1 MRRKLKVTMVILSG
15 VCAIMLNS
23 MSAYAS
29 AGDGLF
35 SSLNSLYAG
44 SGSSSSGASSGLSG
58 VVSSIVGSSGGS
70 STASMPAGS
79 RRVITY
85 YPLYNVQQQQQLG
98 ASQQAASIIRQTYD
112 VSGNSV
118 FSADVSGNTAIN
130 NQYNQWQKALT
141 PDIPA
146 LESDPVGPMVN
157 STSLSEAY
165 HEDYKI
171 YEEKFGDIYTIYS
184 NISNNTIVNHY
195 VMFDIPS
202 GVMARMTKDGR
213 DVSIASKSKIEAEGT
228 YNVQFFYAE
237 EGYENVPAWQQNI
250 NSARFNFRIQY
261 TAGLDGEPLEWD
273 DRSELESFADLVNEE
288 EIPINAPEVTEP
300 VQAEDNAVTPAPAE
314 SSDIRRTSDSKLN
327 TSYDPSSGYYKIG
340 LLTGDSFYSSVP
352 DGMVTN
358 SSVIFQA
365 DNNFDLQLY
374 RNGEQV
380 EYAAGDFIQEDGNY
394 TLIPVLDDVSYENYY
409 RGNRPMLRF
418 RIVTKATSD
427 LSVFSAP
434 EGMIIEA
441 VRYDYEDITDKALVT
456 YKVAHL
462 PEDGVYEVDLRDD
475 MGRTTVNIQRDTHS
489 PKVTVNSAPNEATID
504 YASADIESAVL
515 MKGET
520 VISEGNLVSSVTE
533 PGRYHLIVKDG
544 AGNATEKD
552 FAVTYRINAFAV
564 LSFLAIIAI
573 AVAVFL
579 YIRRIRTNVRV
590 R

>member
-1 MRRKLKVTMVILSG
+1 MRRKLKVIMGIVSG
-15 VCAIMLNS
+15 VCVFVLSSIP
-23 MSAYAS
+23 AYAS
-29 AGDGLF
+29 VGDGLF
-35 SSLNSLYAG
+35 SSLSSLYAN
-44 SGSSSSGASSGLSG
+44 SGTSSQASSSSSLSGLVSSVSSAASTSSGASAP
-58 VVSSIVGSSGGS
+58 
-70 STASMPAGS
+70 TGS

-85 YPLYNVQQQQQLG
+85 YPLYNTQQQQQLS

-118 FSADVSGNTAIN
+118 FSSDVSGNTAIN

-141 PDIPA
+141 PDIAA
-146 LESDPVGPMVN
+146 LESDPVGPTVN
-157 STSLSEAY
+157 STSLSETY
-165 HEDYKI
+165 HEDYKV
-171 YEEKFGDIYTIYS
+171 YEEKFGDVYTIYS

-213 DVSIASKSKIEAEGT
+213 DVGIANKSKIEAEGT

-261 TAGLDGEPLEWD
+261 TAGLDGEPLELD
-273 DRSELESFADLVNEE
+273 DQSELESFADLVNDEE
-288 EIPINAPEVTEP
+288 TPISEPEVTEP
-300 VQAEDNAVTPAPAE
+300 VQPEDSAVAQTE
-314 SSDIRRTSDSKLN
+314 SSEVKRSSDSKLT
-327 TSYDPSSGYYKIG
+327 TSYDPSSGYYRIG

-358 SSVIFQA
+358 NAVIFQA
-365 DNNFDLQLY
+365 DDAIDLQLY
-374 RNGEQV
+374 SNGQQV
-380 EYAAGDFIQEDGNY
+380 EYTAGDFIQDAGSY
-394 TLIPVLDDVSYENYY
+394 TLIPVIDDVSYENYY

-418 RIVTKATSD
+418 RILSGATSD
-427 LSVFSAP
+427 LSVVSAP
-434 EGMIIEA
+434 AGMIIEA
-441 VRYDYEDITDKALVT
+441 VRYNYEDITDEALVT

-462 PEDGVYEVDLRDD
+462 PKDGIYEVDFRDD
-475 MGRTTVNIQRDTHS
+475 FGRTTVNIQRDTQS
-489 PKVTVNSAPNEATID
+489 PKVIVSSAPNEATID

-544 AGNATEKD
+544 AGNTTEKD
-552 FAVTYRINAFAV
+552 FAVTYRINVFAV
-564 LSFLAIIAI
+564 LAILAVIAI

-579 YIRRIRTNVRV
+579 YIRRMRTSVQVR
-590 R
+590 